1 MVTRY
6 LDKQSVSCAWCV
18 SATNSPF
25 TIGAQWDLPP
35 LRTTQR
41 TWREKQMK
49 EIKKRGIMV

>member
-25 TIGAQWDLPP
+25 TIDAQWDLPP